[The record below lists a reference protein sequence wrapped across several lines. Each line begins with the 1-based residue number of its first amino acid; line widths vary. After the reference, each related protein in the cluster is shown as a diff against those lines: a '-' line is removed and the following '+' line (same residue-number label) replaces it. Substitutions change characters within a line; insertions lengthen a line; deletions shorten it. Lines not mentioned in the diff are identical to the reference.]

1 MATAYTSLLGLAL
14 PVTGELSGTWGD
26 TVNNSITSLLDS
38 AIAGTTT
45 LSSDADVTLTT
56 TTGASNTSRQAIL
69 LWTAGGTVT
78 RNITAPA
85 QSKIYT
91 VINASSSTQSIVL
104 RGVGPTTGVT
114 IVKGESAVCAWNGS
128 DFIKIS
134 NTSGAGVFTTVTASS
149 LTSGRVVYAS
159 TSGLLV
165 DNSGFTYAGTNLA
178 LTTGDMTI
186 GNGSSATTRMFRAL
200 EVGASGNTAGIA
212 FGSGGVKGAV
222 YGQSGSSNLSIVSG
236 NSGAIAFGYATSS
249 NDAGAS
255 ANFNSLGAW
264 TTTGLGIGTSSPTK
278 KLDVYSTT
286 QRGQI
291 AMSGSNVVAIRWAT
305 TDPNPSERNWEIS
318 NNIDGQGALSFRT
331 GATQTADPTTTRMV
345 IDSSGNLGLGV
356 TPSAWSSGKVLE
368 VGNAGNSFWGNS
380 PANVY
385 ITENA
390 YYNGAWKYG
399 VTAGAATYQLNQ
411 NSHIWSIAASGTA
424 GNAIT
429 FTQAMTLDASGRL
442 IVGAT
447 AVTGSNQVEIQT
459 GLTNALWVQTG
470 STSSSNYI
478 ADFRTGANQS
488 TLALRADNT
497 ALMSGN
503 LLVGGP
509 TAFLSGSTRL
519 QVYHPTAP
527 AAEFSIANGATT
539 DVVGT
544 WNKATTGDNQFVS
557 FYTEASATRR
567 GSITYNRA
575 AGLVAYNTTSDY
587 RAKDIVGSVTDSGAL
602 IDSVPVYMGTMKGAT
617 QERPMFIAH
626 ETPVYAHTGEKDAVD
641 KDGNPVYQQMD
652 ASALIPVMWAEI
664 QSLRKR
670 LATLEAK

>member
-134 NTSGAGVFTTVTASS
+134 NTSGAGVFTTLSVTGVATFS
-149 LTSGRVVYAS
+149 
-159 TSGLLV
+159 
-165 DNSGFTYAGTNLA
+165 AGTAA
-178 LTTGDMTI
+178 LPAITTTGDTNTGIFFPAADTIAFAEGGTEAVRITSAGNVGIGSLTTYEAKLKVATANGASDFSSSGINVCGATEFTAGQVLPISFTPI
-186 GNGSSATTRMFRAL
+186 GNDSTRARAAIGCIVGTNWGFGNLGFYTRGAADSSLLTTADEKMRL
-200 EVGASGNTAGIA
+200 TSDGNL
-212 FGSGGVKGAV
+212 GV
-222 YGQSGSSNLSIVSG
+222 
-236 NSGAIAFGYATSS
+236 
-249 NDAGAS
+249 
-255 ANFNSLGAW
+255 
-264 TTTGLGIGTSSPTK
+264 GTSSPTC
-278 KLDVYSTT
+278 KLQV
-286 QRGQI
+286 
-291 AMSGSNVVAIRWAT
+291 SGSAFFTGTRSNPTSGAGAEIYYDGTNASWLSYNRT
-305 TDPNPSERNWEIS
+305 TSAYIPSVFDGSKHTWNIS
-318 NNIDGQGALSFRT
+318 GSASMTIDT
-331 GATQTADPTTTRMV
+331 
-345 IDSSGNLGLGV
+345 SGNLGLGV

-390 YYNGAWKYG
+390 YYDGAWKYG

-424 GNAIT
+424 GNTIT
-429 FTQAMTLDASGRL
+429 FTQAMTLDSSG
-442 IVGAT
+442 
-447 AVTGSNQVEIQT
+447 
-459 GLTNALWVQTG
+459 AL
-470 STSSSNYI
+470 
-478 ADFRTGANQS
+478 
-488 TLALRADNT
+488 
-497 ALMSGN
+497 
-503 LLVGGP
+503 LLGGP
-509 TAFLSGSTRL
+509 TAFENSATRL
-519 QVYHPTAP
+519 QAFSSTVP
-527 AAEFSIANGATT
+527 AAEFSTAGGSTT
-539 DVVGT
+539 DAVGI
-544 WNKATTGDNQFVS
+544 WNKAASGDNQFIG
-557 FYTEASATRR
+557 FYTDASPTRR

-575 AGLVAYNTTSDY
+575 GGLVAYNVSSDY
-587 RAKDIVGSVTDSGAL
+587 RAKDISGPVINSGAL

-626 ETPVYAHTGEKDAVD
+626 ETPAYAHTGEKDAVD

-664 QSLRKR
+664 QELRKR
-670 LATLEAK
+670 LAAANL